1 METNKYSKAY
11 VEVLA
16 IINYLPITQYKKIP
30 REKIEF
36 YQKNMDNNYKFKI
49 DPNKNLQSQNFS
61 KEAKAIIISLFMDYF
76 ATEEKKQ
83 QIQNILDS
91 NQITK
96 EKEKRIAYN
105 PDDIFKKNNTHT
117 TEQNIYLQ
125 TIPEN
130 KNILKVIFNK
140 ILEFIKR

>member
-96 EKEKRIAYN
+96 EKEKLQWL
-105 PDDIFKKNNTHT
+105 KN
-117 TEQNIYLQ
+117 
-125 TIPEN
+125 
-130 KNILKVIFNK
+130 
-140 ILEFIKR
+140 